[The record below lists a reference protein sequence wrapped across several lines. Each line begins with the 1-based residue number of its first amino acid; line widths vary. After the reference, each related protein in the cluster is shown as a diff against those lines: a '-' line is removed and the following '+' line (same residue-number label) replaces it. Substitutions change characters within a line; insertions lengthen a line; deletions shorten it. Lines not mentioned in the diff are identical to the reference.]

1 MHHRKMKI
9 IHSSLSSF
17 TGLFLSVH
25 YGVSYFVVS
34 SSVLD
39 KVSPM
44 HSFSFANLCRLIPL
58 WVALE
63 VGRIGGQISAYK
75 TSCIPLAIVVVAA
88 FLAAIISNWNRDLA
102 VWLVLTLTETWTAGT
117 VRTLHDR

>member
-9 IHSSLSSF
+9 IYGSLSSF
-17 TGLFLSVH
+17 RGLVMSVH

-34 SSVLD
+34 CSVLD

-63 VGRIGGQISAYK
+63 VGRIWVRINAYK
-75 TSCIPLAIVVVAA
+75 TPRISVAVVVVAA
-88 FLAAIISNWNRDLA
+88 FLAAIISDFDRDLA

-117 VRTLHDR
+117 LHDR

>member
-1 MHHRKMKI
+1 M
-9 IHSSLSSF
+9 
-17 TGLFLSVH
+17 SVH

-63 VGRIGGQISAYK
+63 VGRIGGRISAYK
-75 TSCIPLAIVVVAA
+75 TSRISLAVVVSD
-88 FLAAIISNWNRDLA
+88 FNRDLA

>member
-17 TGLFLSVH
+17 RGLVMSVH

-63 VGRIGGQISAYK
+63 VGRIGGRISAYK
-75 TSCIPLAIVVVAA
+75 TSCISLAIVVVAA

>member
-1 MHHRKMKI
+1 M
-9 IHSSLSSF
+9 
-17 TGLFLSVH
+17 SVH

-34 SSVLD
+34 CSVLD

-63 VGRIGGQISAYK
+63 VGRIGGRISAYK
-75 TSCIPLAIVVVAA
+75 TSRISLAIVVVAA
-88 FLAAIISNWNRDLA
+88 FLAAIISDFNRDLA